1 MIVCLVGLL
10 GVGILLVLGRKE
22 ELPKKMDVPKGQML
36 FYRAAG
42 FVQRKLQ
49 RSSRKKSGD
58 LFEIG
63 RAANVIMILF
73 TGLVLTAAGQMILT
87 GKSRLIDSYTVER
100 PQKGQGS
107 RRRQF
112 QVTIGEELE
121 TEPMEIV
128 IKEREY
134 TLLEKQKFLDEALSA
149 LPNVILGKNSSPDDV
164 KEKVE
169 LPAKLAEDKVHVQ
182 WTLDPADLLD
192 EQGNVVREISE
203 EGELLQLHAD
213 LECEGETAFYE
224 GVLRLMPPRYSAREK
239 LVREVEKSVA
249 DAQQQSARE
258 EVMNLP
264 KEAAG
269 ETLTWS
275 EKPQSVE
282 GPGIVLTIAA
292 AFGIWAAL
300 GREQESKKE
309 LRSRQLLLDYP
320 AILFQLSML
329 LNAGMTMQNAF
340 CKMAL
345 DYRNRKKGQ
354 VRYACEEMLVS
365 YYEMQSGIPEARA
378 YENFGKRCNENVY
391 IRLGS
396 MLSGNLQKGSQG
408 LAKILQ
414 EEAAFSMEER
424 RQLAKKLGEEAGT
437 KLLMP
442 MALMLLIVLVIL
454 MAPALLA
461 F

>member
-1 MIVCLVGLL
+1 MICLVGLL
-10 GVGILLVLGRKE
+10 GIGILFVLGRNE
-22 ELPKKMDVPKGQML
+22 ELPEKMDVPKGRFL
-36 FYRAAG
+36 FYRTAY
-42 FVQRKLQ
+42 FLLRRVRKANG
-49 RSSRKKSGD
+49 RESVD
-58 LFEIG
+58 LFEISRTAG
-63 RAANVIMILF
+63 VMMILF
-73 TGLVLTAAGQMILT
+73 AGFVITAAGQLVLI
-87 GKSRLIDSYTVER
+87 GKNRLIDSYTIER

-107 RRRQF
+107 QTRQL
-112 QVTIGEELE
+112 QVTMGEELE
-121 TEPMEIV
+121 TEPVEIV

-134 TLLEKQKFLDEALSA
+134 TFQEKQEFLEQALLA
-149 LPNVILGKNSSPDDV
+149 LPNLILGENSSPDDV
-164 KEKVE
+164 REKVE
-169 LPAKLAEDKVHVQ
+169 LPAEMEEGKVHLQ
-182 WTLDPADLLD
+182 WTMEPADLLD
-192 EQGNVVREISE
+192 EKGNAVREISE
-203 EGELLQLHAD
+203 DGELLHLHAD
-213 LECEGETAFYE
+213 LECEGEKAFYE
-224 GVLRLMPPRYSAREK
+224 GTLRLMPPRYSPREN

-249 DAQQQSARE
+249 DAEQQSAQE
-258 EVMNLP
+258 EVMKLP

-269 ETLTWS
+269 QALIWQQ
-275 EKPQSVE
+275 KPQSVI

-292 AFGIWAAL
+292 AFGIWSAM
-300 GREQESKKE
+300 GRERENKRA
-309 LRSRQLLLDYP
+309 LRSRQMLLDYP

-345 DYRNRKKGQ
+345 DYKNRKSQ
-354 VRYACEEMLVS
+354 RIRYACEEMLVS
-365 YYEMQSGIPEARA
+365 YYEMQSGVPEARA
-378 YENFGKRCNENVY
+378 YENFGKRCGENVY
-391 IRLGS
+391 IRLGT

-442 MALMLLIVLVIL
+442 MVLMFLIVLVIL